1 MSDCDDAMK
10 RHVYFT
16 EPRQGLFRGTYQQ
29 SPIFGRL
36 QGEFIIQDDVIVGT
50 GRDLDAVAEIAKRD
64 IVGLYDCDPKTR
76 RRGLKLLF
84 IVPGGKNCD
93 ILYDI
98 RSDGAPQRLDGKY
111 RGTWRSATHYG
122 CLSVT
127 SGPHD
132 SWNGDTFYESERP
145 RVVPTDRSP
154 SGASIEIIMI
164 LERLKKRIQT
174 PSFKQVEFL
183 LKRSLE
189 DIADDECIECGGE
202 TDTHVR

>member
-1 MSDCDDAMK
+1 MA

-16 EPRQGLFRGTYQQ
+16 EPRKCLFSGTYQQ

-50 GRDLDAVAEIAKRD
+50 GRDLDAVADIAEREL
-64 IVGLYDCDPKTR
+64 VGVYDYDPKTSR
-76 RRGLKLLF
+76 RSLKLLF

-98 RSDGAPQRLDGKY
+98 WSDGAPQWLNGKHG
-111 RGTWRSATHYG
+111 GTWRPATHYG
-122 CLSVT
+122 HVSVT
-127 SGPHD
+127 GGPHD
-132 SWNGDTFYESERP
+132 GWKGDTVYEAERP
-145 RVVPTDRSP
+145 RVVPTNRSP
-154 SGASIEIIMI
+154 SGAEINITM
-164 LERLKKRIQT
+164 LERVKNRIQT
-174 PSFKQVEFL
+174 PSFQQVEWL

-189 DIADDECIECGGE
+189 NIAGDACIECGGN